1 MVFSSIEF
9 LTLFLPAVLL
19 GSLVLRKNV
28 VIANLWLTLCSVLF
42 YAYGEPQWISGFLL
56 QILVNYAGGL
66 VIGGAKKS
74 GFWKKTALFLFV
86 ALNLGVLV
94 YFKYLNLF
102 GETLFGLLEREWT
115 ISAVMPIGISFYS
128 FQVISYLADVYKGR
142 VEAQKNPL
150 DLLLYV
156 SMFPQLVAGPIVRYE
171 GVAEELRERKTDRQD
186 FADGARR
193 FISGLSKKVLLANQL
208 AVFADLAFTYDIDYL
223 RTWQAWLGAV
233 CYAFQ
238 IYFDFSGYSDMA
250 LGMGR
255 MLGFHFSENFRCP
268 YLAQSIRDF
277 WRRWHISLSSFFR
290 DYVYIPLGGS
300 KKGRWKTCR
309 NLLVVFALC
318 GFWHG
323 ASWNFL
329 CWGLYYGIFLTLER
343 TDFFSGILERMPGF
357 FRRLYALLAVLFG
370 WVLFRAETLTSAF
383 AYWRVMLGL
392 GGNRV
397 TVDLFAYEPGDKVF
411 CFVCL
416 AVLVSFVFEKQRDGR
431 EERSA
436 RVPALFWDAAA
447 LCLLVLC
454 MVELSALGYNPF
466 IYFRF

>member
-28 VIANLWLTLCSVLF
+28 VMANLWLTLCSVWF
-42 YAYGEPQWISGFLL
+42 YAYGEPQWIAGFLV

-66 VIGGAKKS
+66 VIGRMKKRT
-74 GFWKKTALFLFV
+74 FWKKAALCIFV

-102 GETLFGLLEREWT
+102 GETLFGLLGREWT
-115 ISAVMPIGISFYS
+115 LSVVMPIGISFYS
-128 FQVISYLADVYKGR
+128 FQVISYLADVYGGQ
-142 VEAQKNPL
+142 VQAQKNPL

-171 GVAEELRERKTDRQD
+171 GVAAELRARRASGQD

-193 FISGLSKKVLLANQL
+193 FILGLSKKVLIANQL
-208 AVFADLAFTYDIDYL
+208 AVFADLAFTYDTGYL
-223 RTWQAWLGAV
+223 RTGQAWLGAV

-268 YLAQSIRDF
+268 YLAQSVRDF

-300 KKGRWKTCR
+300 RKGKWHTYR

-329 CWGLYYGIFLTLER
+329 CWGLYYGIFLILER
-343 TDFFSGILERMPGF
+343 TAFFSGILERMPVF
-357 FRRLYALLAVLFG
+357 LRRMYAMLTVLFG
-370 WVLFRAETLTSAF
+370 WVLFRAETMGSALD
-383 AYWRVMLGL
+383 YWGVMLGL
-392 GGNRV
+392 GGKGVR
-397 TVDLFAYEPGDKVF
+397 VDLFAYEPGNKVF
-411 CFVCL
+411 FFVFL
-416 AVLVSFVFEKQRDGR
+416 AALVSFVLERRRDEGKVGL
-431 EERSA
+431 A
-436 RVPALFWDAAA
+436 RFPAVLGDAAV

-454 MVELSALGYNPF
+454 MAELSASGYNPF